1 MNFGSNLFNWFI
13 SNAQNLLLV
22 GLAVF
27 GIYLILKRETSKLIG
42 FVIIAIVAVLLI
54 FNTTGVKD
62 VLLSL
67 GNSLIGATTE
77 G

>member
-27 GIYLILKRETSKLIG
+27 GIYLILKKETSKLIG

-67 GNSLIGATTE
+67 GNNIIGATTE